1 MNPHDEMDDALT
13 PEERAMFD
21 ALPREREP
29 GRLLEERTVRALREA
44 GLVRAAARPAE
55 TQARRLR
62 FPAAWIS
69 GAMAAGIALFL
80 GGLATGQYLGQK
92 NASQMVS
99 DLRRQDAQQAA
110 LMVQQTGTAYVQA
123 LSRMAMVSDTSRGP
137 QAQQGRQAASTL
149 LRAAAD
155 EVVRMNPNDPVASGI
170 LAAFDR
176 AKMQQQAQQT
186 PRADSTKQSVVWF

>member
-1 MNPHDEMDDALT
+1 MNPHDEMDELT

-29 GRLLEERTVRALREA
+29 GRLLEERTVRALREH
-44 GLVRAAARPAE
+44 GLIRTGTAAPAVAEAPSRRAI
-55 TQARRLR
+55 R

-80 GGLATGQYLGQK
+80 GGLATGQYVAQR
-92 NASQMVS
+92 NASDIVAQV
-99 DLRRQDAQQAA
+99 QKHDAQQAA
-110 LMVQQTGTAYVQA
+110 LMVQQTGSAYVQA
-123 LSRMAMVSDTSRGP
+123 LSRLQQVSDTSRAGR
-137 QAQQGRQAASTL
+137 QQGREVASSM

-155 EVVRMNPNDPVASGI
+155 EVVRLNPNDPVASGI

-176 AKMQQQAQQT
+176 ARVQPSGAQRDT
-186 PRADSTKQSVVWF
+186 TGKQSVVWF